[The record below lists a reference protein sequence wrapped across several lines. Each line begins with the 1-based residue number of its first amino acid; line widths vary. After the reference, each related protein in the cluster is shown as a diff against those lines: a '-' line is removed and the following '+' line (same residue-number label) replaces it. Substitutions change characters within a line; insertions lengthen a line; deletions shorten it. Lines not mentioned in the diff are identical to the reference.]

1 MQNIFLALGFA
12 GIVVLM
18 GIGILTKR
26 KFKATLKFFGF
37 NFEIDSED

>member
-1 MQNIFLALGFA
+1 MFLALGFV
-12 GIVVLM
+12 GIVILI
-18 GIGILTKR
+18 GIGILKKR